1 MPQVSTAQPA
11 PPLDARD
18 AAAPLGTPAAAET
31 PEAAGIPEATGMPEA
46 AEIPAHH
53 FETPFADALRALA
66 SHDWQRL
73 HVPAHQGQAENAPGV
88 ANLIGAEALQL
99 DFPMLFSNAD
109 QDTWRLV
116 TPGRATPIMRAQ
128 HLAAEAWG
136 ASRTW
141 FITTGASGCNHV
153 ATTVVR
159 GLGTEAV
166 VQRSVH
172 SSVIDG
178 ITHVGITPHFVHGS
192 VDTGLGSSHG
202 VTAEQ
207 VETALTAHPG
217 SAAVYIVS
225 PSYFGAVADI
235 AAIAEVAHR
244 HGVPLIVD
252 EAWGAHFGLHPALPV
267 NAARLGADLVISST
281 QKGAGSLAQSAML
294 HLGHGPQ
301 AQRLESIVDRVVRS
315 YQSTSTS
322 GLLLASLDEARRH
335 LMTRPDMIERAL
347 ASAEQ
352 IRDLVRSDR
361 RFRDAT
367 PDILDR
373 PDAIANDPFK
383 IAIDTRGAGITGD
396 DAHNRL
402 LRDHRIYCELS
413 TPAALLLLIG
423 ATSHVDVDRF
433 WQALQSLP
441 EAEIEPER
449 PVALPDACERA
460 MGLDEAFYSAVE
472 TVPVAEAV
480 GRISADS
487 LAAYPPGVPNV
498 MPGEVLSEQVVEFL
512 RTTAASPSGYVRGAA
527 DPELS
532 LFRVVV

>member
-1 MPQVSTAQPA
+1 MLRIMPQVSDTQPM
-11 PPLDARD
+11 P
-18 AAAPLGTPAAAET
+18 AAAPDASAISET
-31 PEAAGIPEATGMPEA
+31 PGIPAR
-46 AEIPAHH
+46 H
-53 FETPFADALRALA
+53 FEAPFADALRSLA

-73 HVPAHQGQAENAPGV
+73 HVPAHQGSAENAPGV
-88 ANLIGAEALQL
+88 ANLIGAETLKL
-99 DFPMLFSNAD
+99 DFPMLFSNVD

-116 TPGRATPIMRAQ
+116 TPGRETPIARAQ
-128 HLAAEAWG
+128 DLAAEAWG

-178 ITHVGITPHFVHGS
+178 ITHVGITPHFVYGS
-192 VDTGLGSSHG
+192 VDSGLGSSHG

-207 VETALTAHPG
+207 VETALSENPG

-235 AAIAEVAHR
+235 AAISEVAHR
-244 HGVPLIVD
+244 HEVPLIVD

-301 AQRLESIVDRVVRS
+301 AERLESLVDRVVRS

-335 LMTRPDMIERAL
+335 LITRPDMIEHSL

-352 IRDLVRSDR
+352 IRSLVHDDR

-367 PDILDR
+367 PDILNR
-373 PDAIANDPFK
+373 PDAITNDPFK

-402 LRDHRIYCELS
+402 LRDHRVYCELS
-413 TPAALLLLIG
+413 TPAALLLLVG
-423 ATSHVDVDRF
+423 ATSPVDVDRF
-433 WQALQSLP
+433 WNALQSLP

-449 PVALPDACERA
+449 PIALPAGCERA
-460 MGLDEAFYSAVE
+460 MGLDEAFYSPVE
-472 TVPVAEAV
+472 IVPHTEAA
-480 GRISADS
+480 GRVSADS

-498 MPGEVLSEQVVEFL
+498 MPGEVLGEQVIEFL

-527 DPELS
+527 DSELAC
-532 LFRVVV
+532 FRVVA